1 MTYKITHGVQGMS
14 PVPLENDLLNHFNS
28 QESSPQL
35 ERWNILVLTQYGLGK
50 ILKWVFMKQRQEQN
64 YEDMDMCM
72 AINTRSKSI
81 ILQKHH
87 NSKYFIW

>member
-1 MTYKITHGVQGMS
+1 
-14 PVPLENDLLNHFNS
+14 
-28 QESSPQL
+28 
-35 ERWNILVLTQYGLGK
+35 
-50 ILKWVFMKQRQEQN
+50 MKQRQEQN

-87 NSKYFIW
+87 NSKYLIW